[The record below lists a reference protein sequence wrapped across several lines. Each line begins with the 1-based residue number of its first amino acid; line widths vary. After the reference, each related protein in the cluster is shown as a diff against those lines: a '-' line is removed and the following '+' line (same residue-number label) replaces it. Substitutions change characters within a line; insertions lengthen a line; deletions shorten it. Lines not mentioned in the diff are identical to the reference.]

1 MSSLFKKLFEYLCIS
16 LAQPEKQRGIGAQ
29 VVERRCHA
37 KVIGGRLLVVSC
49 GHGDEIQ
56 YSQQFVVGLV

>member
-37 KVIGGRLLVVSC
+37 KVIGGFWS
-49 GHGDEIQ
+49 
-56 YSQQFVVGLV
+56 SVVGMAMKFNIPSSLSLA